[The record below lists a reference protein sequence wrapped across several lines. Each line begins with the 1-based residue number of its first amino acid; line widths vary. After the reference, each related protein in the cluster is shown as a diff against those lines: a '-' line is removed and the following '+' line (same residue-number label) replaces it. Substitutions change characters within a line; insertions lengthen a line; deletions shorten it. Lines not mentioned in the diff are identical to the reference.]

1 MYVAPLDVTT
11 YHDVRVFVSTMT
23 QHSSTAALI
32 SSNFELRSDAA
43 FARSNV
49 AVDIST
55 LLFTMTLRV
64 CFTIVCL
71 LLASSFAL
79 VSGSSNFSSNVVL
92 LNSRNWRR
100 EVEDSPH
107 AVFVNVCRS
116 G

>member
-1 MYVAPLDVTT
+1 MMSDFL
-11 YHDVRVFVSTMT
+11 FVSTMT
-23 QHSSTAALI
+23 QHSSILRI
-32 SSNFELRSDAA
+32 DIFELRSGAA
-43 FARSNV
+43 FAWSIV

-55 LLFTMTLRV
+55 LSFTMTLRG
-64 CFTIVCL
+64 CLTIVGL

-79 VSGSSNFSSNVVL
+79 VSGNFSSNVVL